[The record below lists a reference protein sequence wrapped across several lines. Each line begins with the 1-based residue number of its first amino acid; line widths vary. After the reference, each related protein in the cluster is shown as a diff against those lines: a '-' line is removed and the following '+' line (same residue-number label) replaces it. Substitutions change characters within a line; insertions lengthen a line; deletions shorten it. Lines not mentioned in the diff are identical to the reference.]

1 MSVVLSDLSFSF
13 PNGRVVL
20 SGLNAA
26 FGPGRTGLIGVNG
39 SGKSTLLRLITGEL
53 RPASGSVTVTGEVG
67 YLPQDLTLDTGASVA
82 SLLGIAGA
90 LDAIAAIEAGDVRPE
105 LFDAVGDDWDV
116 ADRAQAW
123 LSRLGLGHVGLDDR
137 VRRLSGGEA
146 VVTALTALFLRR
158 PPVIVL
164 DEPTNNLD
172 LDARRRL
179 YAAVESW
186 PGVMLIVSH
195 DRELLALMDQI
206 AELTAP
212 RGAPGSPG
220 GSLRMYGGNLEAYE
234 AQLATEQA
242 AARRAVAVAEA
253 GVRREKR
260 DLMAN
265 QTKQARRDRQ
275 GRAVAASGGLP
286 RIVAFAR
293 KRAAQETAGRSR
305 EIGLERVAAAEERL
319 GEAEEAVRD
328 DDTIKIAL
336 PGTAV
341 PAGRT
346 VLTVRGL
353 DGAWLPW
360 RPAVEGGESSEEA
373 ALDELVVRGPERVAL
388 SGPNGAGKTTLLR
401 HITGELDYLPDGLT
415 VRLNGAVGYLPQ
427 RLDVL
432 DESASVVENL
442 RAVAPA
448 ASVNEVRAGLARFLF
463 RGTRADQPA
472 GTLSGGERFRAVLA
486 ALLLAQPPPQLLLL
500 DEPTNNLD
508 MASARQLSEALSS
521 YQGALLV
528 ASHDVPFLRSIGI
541 SRWLR
546 LSRDGRLRESA
557 PSLALVAV
565 VEPERLGQA
574 AARFIGVRRVL
585 EHDVLHAEFGVAA
598 HCRREFLGRPF
609 QVLVVDERRL
619 LLLEVGEPQADQ
631 RRDAHRR
638 RVAAYFVARG
648 LDGGQRPGH
657 RLGLT
662 HVAGVPQVGIPRGQ
676 LDHARALGSEQ
687 QRRSL
692 LTRTARHVLA
702 VPRLVVLPSE
712 IDVPVPQHRYEDLH
726 GLFETARAMIEGQP
740 ERLVLR
746 LVPARADAQDQAP
759 VAHLVEGGGHLRE
772 DRRITEGIAEHQGA
786 DLHPV
791 CRFRQRGQHG
801 PALPDPRGRRT
812 GAAVHEM
819 VGEPDAVKAIRL
831 RLLREL
837 TDRLVRTLVVGLAIV
852 HQVEHQPD
860 LHGGDANTGV

>member
-1 MSVVLSDLSFSF
+1 MSVVLSELSFSF

-39 SGKSTLLRLITGEL
+39 SGKSTLLRLISGEL

-82 SLLGIAGA
+82 SLLGIAAA

-105 LFDAVGDDWDV
+105 LFDAVGDDWGV
-116 ADRAQAW
+116 ADRALAW

-137 VRRLSGGEA
+137 VGRLSGGEA
-146 VVTALTALFLRR
+146 MLTALAALFLRR

-179 YAAVESW
+179 DAAVESW

-206 AELTAP
+206 AELT
-212 RGAPGSPG
+212 GAPGSPG

-242 AARRAVAVAEA
+242 AARRAVSAAEA

-275 GRAVAASGGLP
+275 GRRLAESGSIP
-286 RIVAFAR
+286 KIVASAR
-293 KRAAQETAGRSR
+293 KRSAQETAGRSR
-305 EIGLERVAAAEERL
+305 EIGLERVAAAESRL
-319 GEAEEAVRD
+319 AEAEEAVRD
-328 DDTIKIAL
+328 DDTIRVSL

-360 RPAVEGGESSEEA
+360 RPDVEAGESSEEA
-373 ALDELVVRGPERVAL
+373 ALGALDELVVRGPERIAL

-401 HITGELDYLPDGLT
+401 HITGELDGLT

-432 DESASVVENL
+432 DESASVVENV

-486 ALLLAQPPPQLLLL
+486 ALLLAQPPPRLLLL

-508 MASARQLSEALSS
+508 MASARQLSEALSC

-546 LSRDGRLRESA
+546 LSRDGRLRES
-557 PSLALVAV
+557 
-565 VEPERLGQA
+565 
-574 AARFIGVRRVL
+574 
-585 EHDVLHAEFGVAA
+585 
-598 HCRREFLGRPF
+598 
-609 QVLVVDERRL
+609 
-619 LLLEVGEPQADQ
+619 
-631 RRDAHRR
+631 
-638 RVAAYFVARG
+638 
-648 LDGGQRPGH
+648 
-657 RLGLT
+657 
-662 HVAGVPQVGIPRGQ
+662 
-676 LDHARALGSEQ
+676 
-687 QRRSL
+687 
-692 LTRTARHVLA
+692 
-702 VPRLVVLPSE
+702 
-712 IDVPVPQHRYEDLH
+712 
-726 GLFETARAMIEGQP
+726 
-740 ERLVLR
+740 
-746 LVPARADAQDQAP
+746 
-759 VAHLVEGGGHLRE
+759 
-772 DRRITEGIAEHQGA
+772 
-786 DLHPV
+786 
-791 CRFRQRGQHG
+791 
-801 PALPDPRGRRT
+801 DP
-812 GAAVHEM
+812 
-819 VGEPDAVKAIRL
+819 L
-831 RLLREL
+831 
-837 TDRLVRTLVVGLAIV
+837 
-852 HQVEHQPD
+852 
-860 LHGGDANTGV
+860 

>member
-82 SLLGIAGA
+82 SLLGIAA
-90 LDAIAAIEAGDVRPE
+90 AMDAIAAIEAGDVRPE

-137 VRRLSGGEA
+137 VGRLSGGET
-146 VVTALTALFLRR
+146 VLTALAALFLRR

-206 AELTAP
+206 AELTGP
-212 RGAPGSPG
+212 RGAPGPPG
-220 GSLRMYGGNLEAYE
+220 GSLRTYGGNLEAYE

-242 AARRAVAVAEA
+242 AACRAVSTAEA

-275 GRAVAASGGLP
+275 GRRLAESGSIP
-286 RIVAFAR
+286 KIVASSR
-293 KRAAQETAGRSR
+293 KRSAQETAGRSR

-319 GEAEEAVRD
+319 AEAEEAVRD
-328 DDTIKIAL
+328 DDTIRIAL

-360 RPAVEGGESSEEA
+360 RPAVEADESSEEA
-373 ALDELVVRGPERVAL
+373 APGALDELVVRGPERVAL

-401 HITGELDYLPDGLT
+401 HITRELDGLT
-415 VRLNGAVGYLPQ
+415 VRLTGAVSYLPQ

-432 DESASVVENL
+432 DESASVVENV

-508 MASARQLSEALSS
+508 MASARQLSEALSC

-528 ASHDVPFLRSIGI
+528 ASHDVPFLRSIGV

-546 LSRDGRLRESA
+546 LSRDGRLRES
-557 PSLALVAV
+557 
-565 VEPERLGQA
+565 
-574 AARFIGVRRVL
+574 
-585 EHDVLHAEFGVAA
+585 
-598 HCRREFLGRPF
+598 
-609 QVLVVDERRL
+609 
-619 LLLEVGEPQADQ
+619 
-631 RRDAHRR
+631 
-638 RVAAYFVARG
+638 
-648 LDGGQRPGH
+648 
-657 RLGLT
+657 
-662 HVAGVPQVGIPRGQ
+662 
-676 LDHARALGSEQ
+676 
-687 QRRSL
+687 
-692 LTRTARHVLA
+692 
-702 VPRLVVLPSE
+702 
-712 IDVPVPQHRYEDLH
+712 
-726 GLFETARAMIEGQP
+726 
-740 ERLVLR
+740 
-746 LVPARADAQDQAP
+746 
-759 VAHLVEGGGHLRE
+759 
-772 DRRITEGIAEHQGA
+772 
-786 DLHPV
+786 
-791 CRFRQRGQHG
+791 
-801 PALPDPRGRRT
+801 DP
-812 GAAVHEM
+812 
-819 VGEPDAVKAIRL
+819 L
-831 RLLREL
+831 
-837 TDRLVRTLVVGLAIV
+837 
-852 HQVEHQPD
+852 
-860 LHGGDANTGV
+860 